1 MYTFIVE
8 SQNFKGVIIELYLQ
22 FYKISLYPIS
32 LLMFGIANTT
42 LDYMPLKT
50 IKPIKLVQLQIHGA
64 CAHQNT

>member
-42 LDYMPLKT
+42 LDYV
-50 IKPIKLVQLQIHGA
+50 IK
-64 CAHQNT
+64 ND